1 MALDPLARD
10 HYPADRAETARSLA
24 QRSPLPAR
32 VGNVRFGSASWTDPT
47 LVRSGLFYP
56 RGAST
61 AEKRLRYYASRFSMV
76 EVDAS
81 YYALPTVAQARS
93 WVERTPDD
101 FRFNIKAFSAMTGHP
116 VELRAL
122 PKELAGGLPGRMKAR
137 KKARVAEL
145 PEELVEACWQ
155 RFLAAAEP
163 LSEAGKLGAV
173 LLQFP
178 PWFTATRGNARRIV
192 ECRTRLGD
200 LPGAVEFRHRS
211 WLDDSRWARVQDL
224 LRDQGMTYV
233 AVDAPRGFET
243 ALPPWRAVT
252 NPRLAMVR
260 FHGRNRATWEGGG
273 STAAERF
280 DHLYTPEELG
290 EWVDGVRELSDQA
303 EEVHVVMNNCTYDAA
318 QLGGYGIAALL
329 REATALLGASGEGT
343 GPPAPP

>member
-1 MALDPLARD
+1 MALDPLTRD
-10 HYPADRAETARSLA
+10 HYPRDRDEAARALAE
-24 QRSPLPAR
+24 RSPIPAR

-76 EVDAS
+76 EVDAC
-81 YYALPTVAQARS
+81 YYALPTVAQARA

-101 FRFNIKAFSAMTGHP
+101 FRFDIKAFSAMTGHP

-122 PKELAGGLPGRMKAR
+122 PRELAEGLPKRLKGR

-145 PEELVEACWQ
+145 PDDLVEACWT
-155 RFLAAAEP
+155 RFLEVIEP
-163 LSEAGKLGAV
+163 LSAAGRLGAV

-178 PWFTATRGNARRIV
+178 PWFTATRGNARRIAD
-192 ECRTRLGD
+192 CRARLGD

-211 WLDDSRWARVQDL
+211 WLDDSRWSRVLDL
-224 LRDQGMTYV
+224 LRDQGMSYV

-243 ALPPWRAVT
+243 ALPPNRAVT
-252 NPRLAMVR
+252 NTRLAVVR

-280 DHLYTPEELG
+280 DYLYDPRELQ
-290 EWVDGVRELSDQA
+290 EWTDGIRELSEEA
-303 EEVHVVMNNCTYDAA
+303 EEVHIVMNNCTYDAA
-318 QLGGYGIAALL
+318 QLGAYNIAALL
-329 REATALLGASGEGT
+329 QESVRRSDRLGAKDALGT
-343 GPPAPP
+343 P